1 MYIYRLSH
9 GYEEE
14 NIEESRSSIQPFFRK
29 GWMLRN
35 IKDQR
40 KFLSEVF
47 DQWKISRDF
56 DEFLVL
62 LAQTWIALEDIY
74 IEDVDKYYNTNFFE
88 KKLFFYLLEYGEEIL
103 IQNKKFVLLDGYIQA
118 TTEYFFWGNPEL
130 KIEASEEKG
139 KRLLKKIRK
148 ENPGDFIVEWFYS
161 LIFAGPGEYKKF
173 YKKFDVGSRINDVFP
188 LDTEVDHYFRKLA
201 DLSRG

>member
-1 MYIYRLSH
+1 MLGLEGSK
-9 GYEEE
+9 
-14 NIEESRSSIQPFFRK
+14 SSIQPFFRK

-40 KFLSEVF
+40 KFLLEVF

-62 LAQTWIALEDIY
+62 LVQVWIELECIY
-74 IEDVDKYYNTNFFE
+74 IEDVDKFYNTNFFE
-88 KKLFFYLLEYGEEIL
+88 KKLFFYLLEYGEETL

-118 TTEYFFWGNPEL
+118 TTEYFFWENPEL

-139 KRLLKKIRK
+139 KRLVKRIRE
-148 ENPGDFIVEWFYS
+148 ENPNDFIVECFYS
-161 LIFAGPGEYKKF
+161 LIFAGPREYKKF
-173 YKKFDVGSRINDVFP
+173 YKKFDVGSRINDIFP
-188 LDTEVDHYFRKLA
+188 LNTEVDNYFRKLFI
-201 DLSRG
+201 L

>member
-1 MYIYRLSH
+1 MLGLEGSK
-9 GYEEE
+9 
-14 NIEESRSSIQPFFRK
+14 SSIQPFFRK

-40 KFLSEVF
+40 KFLLEVF

-62 LAQTWIALEDIY
+62 LAQVWIELECIY

-88 KKLFFYLLEYGEEIL
+88 KKLFFYLLEYGEKTL

-118 TTEYFFWGNPEL
+118 TTEYFFWENPEL

-139 KRLLKKIRK
+139 KRLVKRIQE
-148 ENPGDFIVEWFYS
+148 ENPNDFIAECFYS
-161 LIFAGPGEYKKF
+161 LIFAGPREYKKF
-173 YKKFDVGSRINDVFP
+173 YKKFDVGSRINDIFP
-188 LDTEVDHYFRKLA
+188 LNTEVDNYFRKLFI
-201 DLSRG
+201 L

>member
-1 MYIYRLSH
+1 MLGLEGSK
-9 GYEEE
+9 
-14 NIEESRSSIQPFFRK
+14 SSIQPFFRK

-40 KFLSEVF
+40 KFLLEVF

-62 LAQTWIALEDIY
+62 LAQVWIELECIY

-88 KKLFFYLLEYGEEIL
+88 KKLFFYLLEYGEKTL

-118 TTEYFFWGNPEL
+118 TTEYFFWENPEL

-139 KRLLKKIRK
+139 KRLVKRIRE
-148 ENPGDFIVEWFYS
+148 ENPDDFIVECFYS
-161 LIFAGPGEYKKF
+161 LIFAGPREYKKF
-173 YKKFDVGSRINDVFP
+173 YKKFDVGSRINDIFP
-188 LDTEVDHYFRKLA
+188 LNTEVDNYFRKLFI
-201 DLSRG
+201 L

>member
-1 MYIYRLSH
+1 MLGLEGSK
-9 GYEEE
+9 
-14 NIEESRSSIQPFFRK
+14 SSIQPFFRK

-40 KFLSEVF
+40 KFLLEVF

-62 LAQTWIALEDIY
+62 LAQVWIELECIY

-88 KKLFFYLLEYGEEIL
+88 KKLFFYLLEYGEKTL

-118 TTEYFFWGNPEL
+118 TTEYFFWENPEL

-139 KRLLKKIRK
+139 KRLVKRIQ
-148 ENPGDFIVEWFYS
+148 EEIPNDFIAECFYS
-161 LIFAGPGEYKKF
+161 LIFAGPREYKKF
-173 YKKFDVGSRINDVFP
+173 YKKFDVGSRINDIFP
-188 LDTEVDHYFRKLA
+188 LNTEVDNYFRKLFI
-201 DLSRG
+201 L